1 MIAKAAPRPG
11 ILKVLDGAIRVMLRA
26 ATSGERLARTRWR
39 QAGSSTRPLWI
50 SSEQTTRSCFS
61 ASAAICHNSWR
72 CAVPPGLYG
81 RHRLEVSDAALAL
94 IAEAGF
100 DPVFGARPLK
110 RAIQERI
117 ENPLSR
123 LILDG
128 TLGAKDR
135 VKVEATKGQISFVK
149 A

>member
-1 MIAKAAPRPG
+1 MLPVNVPRVALCCQRSLGAIGVHLTEQVRRKPYSMILFDEKNIAGIAK
-11 ILKVLDGAIRVMLRA
+11 IQLKYLEKRMAKLDMTLD
-26 ATSGERLARTRWR
+26 
-39 QAGSSTRPLWI
+39 
-50 SSEQTTRSCFS
+50 
-61 ASAAICHNSWR
+61 
-72 CAVPPGLYG
+72 
-81 RHRLEVSDAALAL
+81 VSDAALAL
-94 IAEAGF
+94 LAEAGF

-128 TLGAKDR
+128 SFGPKDH
-135 VKVEATKGQISFVK
+135 VKVGVKKGQLSFDK

>member
-1 MIAKAAPRPG
+1 MPTRKHAHLTEQVRRKPCRVTLFSGLEKALADAFHALDEKNIAG
-11 ILKVLDGAIRVMLRA
+11 IARIQLKYLEKRMAKLDM
-26 ATSGERLARTRWR
+26 T
-39 QAGSSTRPLWI
+39 
-50 SSEQTTRSCFS
+50 
-61 ASAAICHNSWR
+61 
-72 CAVPPGLYG
+72 
-81 RHRLEVSDAALAL
+81 LEVSDAALAL

-135 VKVEATKGQISFVK
+135 VKVDAGKGQLSFKK

>member
-1 MIAKAAPRPG
+1 MAK
-11 ILKVLDGAIRVMLRA
+11 LDM
-26 ATSGERLARTRWR
+26 T
-39 QAGSSTRPLWI
+39 
-50 SSEQTTRSCFS
+50 
-61 ASAAICHNSWR
+61 
-72 CAVPPGLYG
+72 
-81 RHRLEVSDAALAL
+81 LEVSDAALAL

-128 TLGAKDR
+128 TPGAKDR
-135 VKVEATKGQISFVK
+135 VKVDAGKGQLSFKK